1 MFASL
6 NVLKELQKH
15 YETNPKDPLKG
26 IIWHTQGSGKTALTY
41 HLTKLIRD
49 FFSPLNKKTKFY
61 FIVDR
66 LDLLEQAKNE
76 FLKRGL
82 CAHEAENKEDLSQK
96 LKSSSVF
103 ENPQGNDEIIVVNI
117 QKFKAPNEEKSPNED
132 LSDSA
137 PKEIVSKTELQEA
150 AKDNHDLQ
158 RVFIIDEAHRSYDPK
173 GCFYANLIEC
183 DKTAIKIAL
192 TGTPLL
198 EDNAQDKATKNTFG
212 DYLHT
217 YSYAESIKDRHTLKL
232 QLEIIE
238 KSYKEKLQA
247 IYRLLQ
253 ESITIEDIEVKK
265 ETIFNHERYI
275 KEMLFYIIRDLLFFR
290 LGNNDENLKAMVVCF
305 SSKQAKLAN
314 LLFNEVQEKVLQEN
328 PNLKIL
334 KKLQSSLILHNEQE
348 VKEKIYSFKHEDT
361 DIVFV
366 FNMLLTGFDL
376 PSLKR
381 LYIHRELKDHN
392 LLQALARVNRSY
404 NNMSFGY
411 LIDFVGIKENY
422 DKTTDDYLKE
432 LNQFNQSD
440 SNIKDNLKDMF
451 ADRKTL
457 EKDIKNAYDDLFN
470 YPIDD
475 IEGMTSA
482 IVSMS
487 EMNELLKVSRAIN
500 TLKERYNLIRTSN
513 DEKILSLKEKMDIE
527 KISKISSMLHKKAK
541 QLHALKNIN
550 EPKNP
555 NDLIVL
561 EDLIALLDFKI
572 EFKESKELHFKEREE
587 ISAKQKQA
595 KEMLEKIPDQQ
606 DKEIQKFYK
615 DFNKDEKEDFFITLT
630 DKRLPKLAYD
640 ELLSYLFEK
649 HFNDN
654 DLHLKLDIIFNRISS
669 NNAELFNTT
678 STDKTTIALFES
690 ISPYVNEESKRA
702 NFTRVLLD
710 KLKKFNFKQAFLNLQ
725 NQQGYDFFAP
735 IFEYLIKDYNNNSG
749 GKYAEYYTP
758 LSIASIIAKL
768 LIDEPTQSVKIYDPS
783 AGTGTLLMALAH
795 QIGTDSCT
803 LYAQDIS
810 QKSLRMLKLNLI
822 LNDLTHS
829 LKNAIEGNTLTNPY
843 HSKECKGKMD
853 YIVSNPP
860 FKLDFSNEHA
870 EISQNKNDF
879 FLGVPNIPKND
890 KSKMPIY
897 TLFFQHCLNML
908 SNKGKGAIIVPTGFI
923 SAKSGIENK
932 IVRHLVD
939 EKLVYGVVCMPS
951 QVFANTSTNVSII
964 FFQKTPSAKEVVLID
979 ASKLGEEYT
988 ENKNKKTRL
997 RTSDIDL
1004 ILETFNNKTPKA
1016 DFCALV
1022 SFDEITEK
1030 NYSLNPGQ
1038 YFIIEDTSEK
1048 ISQAE
1053 FENLMQQYSSELT
1066 SLFDESQSLQ
1076 QEILETLKGVRFE

>member
-15 YETNPKDPLKG
+15 YEKNPKDPLKG

-82 CAHEAENKEDLSQK
+82 CVHEAENKEDLSQK
-96 LKSSSVF
+96 LKNSRVF
-103 ENPQGNDEIIVVNI
+103 EGPQGNDEIIVVNI
-117 QKFKAPNEEKSPNED
+117 QKFKSPNEEKAPNED
-132 LSDSA
+132 LSSA

-150 AKDNHDLQ
+150 TKDNHDLQ

-212 DYLHT
+212 NYLHT
-217 YSYAESIKDRHTLKL
+217 YSYVESIKDRHTLKL

-305 SSKQAKLAN
+305 SSAQAKLAN
-314 LLFNEVQEKVLQEN
+314 LFFNEVQEKVLQEN

-334 KKLQSSLILHNEQE
+334 KQLQSSLILHDEQE
-348 VKEKIYSFKHEDT
+348 VKEKIYSFKHGDT

-376 PSLKR
+376 PNLKR

-392 LLQALARVNRSY
+392 LLQALARVNRPY

-451 ADRKTL
+451 ADRETL
-457 EKDIKNAYDDLFN
+457 EKDIKNAYDDLFD

-475 IEGMTSA
+475 VEDMTSA
-482 IVSMS
+482 IVSIS
-487 EMNELLKVSRAIN
+487 EINELLKVSRAIN
-500 TLKERYNLIRTSN
+500 TLKINYNLIRTSN
-513 DEKILSLKEKMDIE
+513 DEKILSLKEKIDIE
-527 KISKISSMLHKKAK
+527 KINKISSMLSKKAK
-541 QLHALKNIN
+541 HLHALKNIN

-572 EFKESKELHFKEREE
+572 EFKEREELRFKEQEE
-587 ISAKQKQA
+587 ISAKYKQA
-595 KEMLEKIPDQQ
+595 KEILEKIPDKQ
-606 DKEIQKFYK
+606 DKEIQKISKELSKLIQEPLTNHNFDGISHSYSVIISQLK
-615 DFNKDEKEDFFITLT
+615 QHNQQTTHLLNKYDNALAYVITH
-630 DKRLPKLAYD
+630 KRLHNRLMEENISKGIFT
-640 ELLSYLFEK
+640 LLS
-649 HFNDN
+649 
-654 DLHLKLDIIFNRISS
+654 
-669 NNAELFNTT
+669 A
-678 STDKTTIALFES
+678 
-690 ISPYVNEESKRA
+690 
-702 NFTRVLLD
+702 
-710 KLKKFNFKQAFLNLQ
+710 LKKALDERIFK
-725 NQQGYDFFAP
+725 
-735 IFEYLIKDYNNNSG
+735 
-749 GKYAEYYTP
+749 
-758 LSIASIIAKL
+758 
-768 LIDEPTQSVKIYDPS
+768 
-783 AGTGTLLMALAH
+783 
-795 QIGTDSCT
+795 
-803 LYAQDIS
+803 
-810 QKSLRMLKLNLI
+810 R
-822 LNDLTHS
+822 
-829 LKNAIEGNTLTNPY
+829 
-843 HSKECKGKMD
+843 
-853 YIVSNPP
+853 
-860 FKLDFSNEHA
+860 
-870 EISQNKNDF
+870 
-879 FLGVPNIPKND
+879 
-890 KSKMPIY
+890 
-897 TLFFQHCLNML
+897 
-908 SNKGKGAIIVPTGFI
+908 
-923 SAKSGIENK
+923 
-932 IVRHLVD
+932 
-939 EKLVYGVVCMPS
+939 
-951 QVFANTSTNVSII
+951 
-964 FFQKTPSAKEVVLID
+964 
-979 ASKLGEEYT
+979 
-988 ENKNKKTRL
+988 
-997 RTSDIDL
+997 
-1004 ILETFNNKTPKA
+1004 
-1016 DFCALV
+1016 
-1022 SFDEITEK
+1022 
-1030 NYSLNPGQ
+1030 
-1038 YFIIEDTSEK
+1038 
-1048 ISQAE
+1048 
-1053 FENLMQQYSSELT
+1053 
-1066 SLFDESQSLQ
+1066 
-1076 QEILETLKGVRFE
+1076 QEILNEETTLKTAIKAELRNAFKKDPSLKDLEKEKEFITQTLFNELTQNHHQGNLNA

>member
-49 FFSPLNKKTKFY
+49 FFSQSNLNKKTKFY

-82 CAHEAENKEDLSQK
+82 CVHEAENKEDLSQK
-96 LKSSSVF
+96 LKNASVF
-103 ENPQGNDEIIVVNI
+103 EGPQGNDEIIVVNI
-117 QKFKAPNEEKSPNED
+117 QKFKSPNEEKAPNED
-132 LSDSA
+132 PSSA
-137 PKEIVSKTELQEA
+137 PKEIISKTELQEA
-150 AKDNHDLQ
+150 TKDNHDLQ

-198 EDNAQDKATKNTFG
+198 EDNAQDKATKKTFG
-212 DYLHT
+212 NYLHT

-238 KSYKEKLQA
+238 KSYKEKLQE

-253 ESITIEDIEVKK
+253 ESITIEDIIEVKK
-265 ETIFNHERYI
+265 ERIFNHERYI
-275 KEMLFYIIRDLLFFR
+275 KEILFYIIRDLLNFR
-290 LGNNDENLKAMVVCF
+290 RVNNDENLKAMVVCF
-305 SSKQAKLAN
+305 SSTQAKSAN
-314 LLFNEVQEKVLQEN
+314 RLFNEVQEKVLQEN
-328 PNLKIL
+328 PNLRIL
-334 KKLQSSLILHNEQE
+334 NKLQSSLILHDEQE
-348 VKEKIYSFKHEDT
+348 VKEKIYSFKHGDT

-451 ADRKTL
+451 ADRNIL
-457 EKDIKNAYDDLFN
+457 EKDIKNAYDDLFD

-475 IEGMTSA
+475 IEAMTSA
-482 IVSMS
+482 IVSIS

-541 QLHALKNIN
+541 HLHALKNIN

-572 EFKESKELHFKEREE
+572 EFKESKELHFKEKEE
-587 ISAKQKQA
+587 ISAKYKQA
-595 KEMLEKIPDQQ
+595 KEMLEKIPDKQ
-606 DKEIQKFYK
+606 DKEIQKISKELSKLLQEPLTNHNFDGISHSYSVIISQLQQHK
-615 DFNKDEKEDFFITLT
+615 DQTTNLLNKYNNDRAYVITH
-630 DKRLPKLAYD
+630 KRLQDRLMEENISKGIFT
-640 ELLSYLFEK
+640 LLSA
-649 HFNDN
+649 
-654 DLHLKLDIIFNRISS
+654 LKKALDARIS
-669 NNAELFNTT
+669 
-678 STDKTTIALFES
+678 
-690 ISPYVNEESKRA
+690 KR
-702 NFTRVLLD
+702 
-710 KLKKFNFKQAFLNLQ
+710 
-725 NQQGYDFFAP
+725 
-735 IFEYLIKDYNNNSG
+735 
-749 GKYAEYYTP
+749 
-758 LSIASIIAKL
+758 
-768 LIDEPTQSVKIYDPS
+768 
-783 AGTGTLLMALAH
+783 
-795 QIGTDSCT
+795 
-803 LYAQDIS
+803 
-810 QKSLRMLKLNLI
+810 
-822 LNDLTHS
+822 
-829 LKNAIEGNTLTNPY
+829 
-843 HSKECKGKMD
+843 
-853 YIVSNPP
+853 
-860 FKLDFSNEHA
+860 
-870 EISQNKNDF
+870 
-879 FLGVPNIPKND
+879 
-890 KSKMPIY
+890 
-897 TLFFQHCLNML
+897 
-908 SNKGKGAIIVPTGFI
+908 
-923 SAKSGIENK
+923 
-932 IVRHLVD
+932 
-939 EKLVYGVVCMPS
+939 
-951 QVFANTSTNVSII
+951 
-964 FFQKTPSAKEVVLID
+964 
-979 ASKLGEEYT
+979 
-988 ENKNKKTRL
+988 
-997 RTSDIDL
+997 
-1004 ILETFNNKTPKA
+1004 
-1016 DFCALV
+1016 
-1022 SFDEITEK
+1022 
-1030 NYSLNPGQ
+1030 
-1038 YFIIEDTSEK
+1038 
-1048 ISQAE
+1048 
-1053 FENLMQQYSSELT
+1053 
-1066 SLFDESQSLQ
+1066 
-1076 QEILETLKGVRFE
+1076 QEILNEETTLKTAIKVELRDAFKEYPSLKDLQKEKEFITQTLFNELTQNHHQGNLHA

>member
-76 FLKRGL
+76 FLKRDL
-82 CAHEAENKEDLSQK
+82 CVHEAENKEDLSQK

-103 ENPQGNDEIIVVNI
+103 EGPQGNDEIIVVNI
-117 QKFKAPNEEKSPNED
+117 QKFKSPNEEKALNED
-132 LSDSA
+132 PSNA
-137 PKEIVSKTELQEA
+137 PKEIISKTELQEA
-150 AKDNHDLQ
+150 TKDSHDLQ

-212 DYLHT
+212 NYLHT
-217 YSYAESIKDRHTLKL
+217 YSYAESIKDKHTLKL

-238 KSYKEKLQA
+238 KSYKEKLQE

-253 ESITIEDIEVKK
+253 KSITIEDIEVKK

-275 KEMLFYIIRDLLFFR
+275 EEMLYYIIRDLLKFR
-290 LGNNDENLKAMVVCF
+290 RVNNDENLKAMVVCF
-305 SSKQAKLAN
+305 SSAQAKLAN

-334 KKLQSSLILHNEQE
+334 KKLQSSLILHDEQE
-348 VKEKIYSFKHEDT
+348 VKEKIYSFKHENT

-376 PSLKR
+376 PNLKR

-432 LNQFNQSD
+432 LSQFNQSD

-451 ADRKTL
+451 ADREVL

-475 IEGMTSA
+475 VEDMTSA
-482 IVSMS
+482 IVSIS
-487 EMNELLKVSRAIN
+487 EMNELLKVSHAIN
-500 TLKERYNLIRTSN
+500 TLKINYNLIRASS
-513 DEKILSLKEKMDIE
+513 DEKILSLKEKIDIE

-555 NDLIVL
+555 NDLMIL
-561 EDLIALLDFKI
+561 EDLIDLLDFKI

-587 ISAKQKQA
+587 ISAKYKQA
-595 KEMLEKIPDQQ
+595 KEILEKIPDQQ
-606 DKEIQKFYK
+606 DKEVQKISKELSKLIQEPLTNHNFDGISHSYDAIISQLQQHKEQTTNLL
-615 DFNKDEKEDFFITLT
+615 NKYNNDRAYVITH
-630 DKRLPKLAYD
+630 KRLHNRLMEENISKGIFT
-640 ELLSYLFEK
+640 LLSA
-649 HFNDN
+649 
-654 DLHLKLDIIFNRISS
+654 LKKAIDERIS
-669 NNAELFNTT
+669 
-678 STDKTTIALFES
+678 
-690 ISPYVNEESKRA
+690 KR
-702 NFTRVLLD
+702 
-710 KLKKFNFKQAFLNLQ
+710 
-725 NQQGYDFFAP
+725 
-735 IFEYLIKDYNNNSG
+735 
-749 GKYAEYYTP
+749 
-758 LSIASIIAKL
+758 
-768 LIDEPTQSVKIYDPS
+768 
-783 AGTGTLLMALAH
+783 
-795 QIGTDSCT
+795 
-803 LYAQDIS
+803 
-810 QKSLRMLKLNLI
+810 
-822 LNDLTHS
+822 
-829 LKNAIEGNTLTNPY
+829 
-843 HSKECKGKMD
+843 
-853 YIVSNPP
+853 
-860 FKLDFSNEHA
+860 
-870 EISQNKNDF
+870 
-879 FLGVPNIPKND
+879 
-890 KSKMPIY
+890 
-897 TLFFQHCLNML
+897 
-908 SNKGKGAIIVPTGFI
+908 
-923 SAKSGIENK
+923 
-932 IVRHLVD
+932 
-939 EKLVYGVVCMPS
+939 
-951 QVFANTSTNVSII
+951 
-964 FFQKTPSAKEVVLID
+964 
-979 ASKLGEEYT
+979 
-988 ENKNKKTRL
+988 
-997 RTSDIDL
+997 
-1004 ILETFNNKTPKA
+1004 
-1016 DFCALV
+1016 
-1022 SFDEITEK
+1022 
-1030 NYSLNPGQ
+1030 
-1038 YFIIEDTSEK
+1038 
-1048 ISQAE
+1048 
-1053 FENLMQQYSSELT
+1053 
-1066 SLFDESQSLQ
+1066 
-1076 QEILETLKGVRFE
+1076 QEILNEEDTLKTAIKIELRDAFKENPSLKDLEKEKEFITQTLFNELTQNHHQGNLNA

>member
-82 CAHEAENKEDLSQK
+82 CVHEAENKEDLSQK
-96 LKSSSVF
+96 LKNSSVF
-103 ENPQGNDEIIVVNI
+103 EGPQGNDEIIVVNI
-117 QKFKAPNEEKSPNED
+117 QKFKSPNEEKAPNED
-132 LSDSA
+132 PSSA

-150 AKDNHDLQ
+150 TKDSHDLQ

-183 DKTAIKIAL
+183 DKTAVKIAL

-198 EDNAQDKATKNTFG
+198 EDNAQDKATKKTFG
-212 DYLHT
+212 NYLHT

-238 KSYKEKLQA
+238 KSYKEKLQE

-275 KEMLFYIIRDLLFFR
+275 KEMLFYIIRDLLNFR
-290 LGNNDENLKAMVVCF
+290 RVNNDENLKAMVVCF
-305 SSKQAKLAN
+305 SSAQAKLAN
-314 LLFNEVQEKVLQEN
+314 LFFNEIQEKVLQEN

-334 KKLQSSLILHNEQE
+334 KQLQSSLILHDEQE
-348 VKEKIYSFKHEDT
+348 VKEKIHSFKHEDT

-376 PSLKR
+376 PNLKR

-411 LIDFVGIKENY
+411 LVDFVGIKENY

-451 ADRKTL
+451 ADREVL

-470 YPIDD
+470 YPIDN

-482 IVSMS
+482 IVNISS
-487 EMNELLKVSRAIN
+487 MNELLKVSQAIN

-513 DEKILSLKEKMDIE
+513 NEKILSLKEKIDIE
-527 KISKISSMLHKKAK
+527 KISKISSMLSKKAK

-555 NDLIVL
+555 NDLIIL

-572 EFKESKELHFKEREE
+572 EFKERKELRFKEQEE

-595 KEMLEKIPDQQ
+595 KEILEKIPDQQ

-615 DFNKDEKEDFFITLT
+615 DFSKLLQTPATSQNFEEISHSYDAIISQLKQHKEQTTNLLNKYNNDRAYVITH
-630 DKRLPKLAYD
+630 KRLHNRLMEENISKRIFT
-640 ELLSYLFEK
+640 LLS
-649 HFNDN
+649 
-654 DLHLKLDIIFNRISS
+654 
-669 NNAELFNTT
+669 A
-678 STDKTTIALFES
+678 
-690 ISPYVNEESKRA
+690 
-702 NFTRVLLD
+702 
-710 KLKKFNFKQAFLNLQ
+710 LKKA
-725 NQQGYDFFAP
+725 
-735 IFEYLIKDYNNNSG
+735 
-749 GKYAEYYTP
+749 
-758 LSIASIIAKL
+758 
-768 LIDEPTQSVKIYDPS
+768 
-783 AGTGTLLMALAH
+783 
-795 QIGTDSCT
+795 
-803 LYAQDIS
+803 
-810 QKSLRMLKLNLI
+810 
-822 LNDLTHS
+822 
-829 LKNAIEGNTLTNPY
+829 
-843 HSKECKGKMD
+843 
-853 YIVSNPP
+853 
-860 FKLDFSNEHA
+860 
-870 EISQNKNDF
+870 
-879 FLGVPNIPKND
+879 
-890 KSKMPIY
+890 
-897 TLFFQHCLNML
+897 
-908 SNKGKGAIIVPTGFI
+908 
-923 SAKSGIENK
+923 
-932 IVRHLVD
+932 
-939 EKLVYGVVCMPS
+939 
-951 QVFANTSTNVSII
+951 
-964 FFQKTPSAKEVVLID
+964 ID
-979 ASKLGEEYT
+979 ARIFK
-988 ENKNKKTRL
+988 R
-997 RTSDIDL
+997 
-1004 ILETFNNKTPKA
+1004 
-1016 DFCALV
+1016 
-1022 SFDEITEK
+1022 
-1030 NYSLNPGQ
+1030 
-1038 YFIIEDTSEK
+1038 
-1048 ISQAE
+1048 
-1053 FENLMQQYSSELT
+1053 
-1066 SLFDESQSLQ
+1066 
-1076 QEILETLKGVRFE
+1076 QEILNEEDTLKTAIKAELRDAFNKNPSLKDLQKETEFITQTLFNELTQNHHQGNLHA

>member
-15 YETNPKDPLKG
+15 YENNPKDPLKG

-49 FFSPLNKKTKFY
+49 FFSPLGKKTKFY

-82 CAHEAENKEDLSQK
+82 CVHEAENKEDLSQK

-132 LSDSA
+132 SFNSA
-137 PKEIVSKTELQEA
+137 PKEIVSKTDLQESIQ
-150 AKDNHDLQ
+150 NSRDLQ
-158 RVFIIDEAHRSYDPK
+158 RVFIIDEAHRSYDHK

-212 DYLHT
+212 NYLHT

-232 QLEIIE
+232 QLESIE
-238 KSYKEKLQA
+238 TSYKEKLQE

-253 ESITIEDIEVKK
+253 KSIIIEDIEVKK
-265 ETIFNHERYI
+265 EFIFNHEEYI
-275 KEMLFYIIRDLLFFR
+275 EEMLYYIIRDLLNFR
-290 LGNNDENLKAMVVCF
+290 RVNNDENLKAMVVCF

-328 PNLKIL
+328 PNLRIL
-334 KKLQSSLILHNEQE
+334 NKLQSRLILHDEQE

-376 PSLKR
+376 PNLKR

-411 LIDFVGIKENY
+411 LVDFVGIQENF

-451 ADRKTL
+451 ADRNIL

-475 IEGMTSA
+475 VEAMTSA
-482 IVSMS
+482 IVNINA
-487 EMNELLKVSRAIN
+487 MNELLKVSRAIN

-541 QLHALKNIN
+541 HLHALKNIN

-555 NDLIVL
+555 NDLIIL

-572 EFKESKELHFKEREE
+572 EFKERKELRFKEQEE
-587 ISAKQKQA
+587 ISAKYKQA
-595 KEMLEKIPDQQ
+595 KEILEKIPDQQ
-606 DKEIQKFYK
+606 DKEVQKISKELSKLIQEPLTNDNFDGISHSYSVIISQLKQHK
-615 DFNKDEKEDFFITLT
+615 EQTTNLLNKYNNDRAYVITH
-630 DKRLPKLAYD
+630 KRLHKRLLEENISSPMGIFT
-640 ELLSYLFEK
+640 LLSV
-649 HFNDN
+649 
-654 DLHLKLDIIFNRISS
+654 LKSAIDARIFKRQEI
-669 NNAELFNTT
+669 L
-678 STDKTTIALFES
+678 
-690 ISPYVNEESKRA
+690 NEE
-702 NFTRVLLD
+702 
-710 KLKKFNFKQAFLNLQ
+710 
-725 NQQGYDFFAP
+725 
-735 IFEYLIKDYNNNSG
+735 
-749 GKYAEYYTP
+749 YY
-758 LSIASIIAKL
+758 
-768 LIDEPTQSVKIYDPS
+768 
-783 AGTGTLLMALAH
+783 
-795 QIGTDSCT
+795 
-803 LYAQDIS
+803 
-810 QKSLRMLKLNLI
+810 
-822 LNDLTHS
+822 
-829 LKNAIEGNTLTNPY
+829 LKNAI
-843 HSKECKGKMD
+843 K
-853 YIVSNPP
+853 
-860 FKLDFSNEHA
+860 A
-870 EISQNKNDF
+870 ELNDAFNKNPSLKD
-879 FLGVPNIPKND
+879 LEKEKELIVQ
-890 KSKMPIY
+890 
-897 TLFFQHCLNML
+897 TLFN
-908 SNKGKGAIIVPTGFI
+908 
-923 SAKSGIENK
+923 
-932 IVRHLVD
+932 
-939 EKLVYGVVCMPS
+939 
-951 QVFANTSTNVSII
+951 
-964 FFQKTPSAKEVVLID
+964 
-979 ASKLGEEYT
+979 
-988 ENKNKKTRL
+988 
-997 RTSDIDL
+997 
-1004 ILETFNNKTPKA
+1004 
-1016 DFCALV
+1016 
-1022 SFDEITEK
+1022 
-1030 NYSLNPGQ
+1030 
-1038 YFIIEDTSEK
+1038 
-1048 ISQAE
+1048 
-1053 FENLMQQYSSELT
+1053 ELT
-1066 SLFDESQSLQ
+1066 QNHHQ
-1076 QEILETLKGVRFE
+1076 GNPHA

>member
-26 IIWHTQGSGKTALTY
+26 VIWHTQGSGKTALTY

-76 FLKRGL
+76 FSKRGL
-82 CAHEAENKEDLSQK
+82 CVHEAENKEDLNQK
-96 LKSSSVF
+96 LKNSSVF
-103 ENPQGNDEIIVVNI
+103 EGPQGNDEIIVVNI
-117 QKFKAPNEEKSPNED
+117 QKFKAPNEEKAPNED
-132 LSDSA
+132 PSSA
-137 PKEIVSKTELQEA
+137 PKEIISKTELQEA
-150 AKDNHDLQ
+150 TKDNHDLQ

-212 DYLHT
+212 NYLHT

-275 KEMLFYIIRDLLFFR
+275 KEMLFYIIRDLLNFR
-290 LGNNDENLKAMVVCF
+290 RVNNDENLKAMVVCF
-305 SSKQAKLAN
+305 SSAQSRLAN
-314 LLFNEVQEKVLQEN
+314 LFFNEVQEKVLQEN

-334 KKLQSSLILHNEQE
+334 KKLQSSLILHDEQE
-348 VKEKIYSFKHEDT
+348 VKEKIYSFKHKDT

-376 PSLKR
+376 PNLKR

-404 NNMSFGY
+404 KNMSFGY

-451 ADRKTL
+451 ADRNIL

-487 EMNELLKVSRAIN
+487 AMNELLKVSHAIN
-500 TLKERYNLIRTSN
+500 TLKERYNLIRTSS

-527 KISKISSMLHKKAK
+527 KINKISSMLHKKAK
-541 QLHALKNIN
+541 HLHALKNIN

-555 NDLIVL
+555 NDLIIL

-572 EFKESKELHFKEREE
+572 EFKERKELRFKEKEE
-587 ISAKQKQA
+587 ISAKYKQA
-595 KEMLEKIPDQQ
+595 KEMLEKIPDKQ
-606 DKEIQKFYK
+606 DKEIQKIS
-615 DFNKDEKEDFFITLT
+615 KELLKLIQEPLTNHNFEEISHSYSVIISQLKQHKEQTTNLLSKYNNDRAYVITH
-630 DKRLPKLAYD
+630 KRLHDRLMEENISKGIFT
-640 ELLSYLFEK
+640 LLSA
-649 HFNDN
+649 
-654 DLHLKLDIIFNRISS
+654 LKSAIDERIFKRQEI
-669 NNAELFNTT
+669 L
-678 STDKTTIALFES
+678 
-690 ISPYVNEESKRA
+690 NEE
-702 NFTRVLLD
+702 T
-710 KLKKFNFKQAFLNLQ
+710 
-725 NQQGYDFFAP
+725 
-735 IFEYLIKDYNNNSG
+735 
-749 GKYAEYYTP
+749 T
-758 LSIASIIAKL
+758 
-768 LIDEPTQSVKIYDPS
+768 
-783 AGTGTLLMALAH
+783 
-795 QIGTDSCT
+795 
-803 LYAQDIS
+803 
-810 QKSLRMLKLNLI
+810 
-822 LNDLTHS
+822 
-829 LKNAIEGNTLTNPY
+829 LKNAI
-843 HSKECKGKMD
+843 K
-853 YIVSNPP
+853 
-860 FKLDFSNEHA
+860 A
-870 EISQNKNDF
+870 ELRDAFNKNPSLKDLQKEKEF
-879 FLGVPNIPKND
+879 ITQ
-890 KSKMPIY
+890 
-897 TLFFQHCLNML
+897 TLFN
-908 SNKGKGAIIVPTGFI
+908 
-923 SAKSGIENK
+923 
-932 IVRHLVD
+932 
-939 EKLVYGVVCMPS
+939 
-951 QVFANTSTNVSII
+951 
-964 FFQKTPSAKEVVLID
+964 
-979 ASKLGEEYT
+979 
-988 ENKNKKTRL
+988 
-997 RTSDIDL
+997 
-1004 ILETFNNKTPKA
+1004 
-1016 DFCALV
+1016 
-1022 SFDEITEK
+1022 
-1030 NYSLNPGQ
+1030 
-1038 YFIIEDTSEK
+1038 
-1048 ISQAE
+1048 
-1053 FENLMQQYSSELT
+1053 ELT
-1066 SLFDESQSLQ
+1066 QNHHQGNLNA
-1076 QEILETLKGVRFE
+1076 

>member
-82 CAHEAENKEDLSQK
+82 CVHEAENKEDLSQK
-96 LKSSSVF
+96 LKNSSVF
-103 ENPQGNDEIIVVNI
+103 EGPQGNDEIIVVNI
-117 QKFKAPNEEKSPNED
+117 QKFKSPNEEKDPNED
-132 LSDSA
+132 PSST
-137 PKEIVSKTELQEA
+137 PKEIISKTELQEA
-150 AKDNHDLQ
+150 TKDNHDLQ

-212 DYLHT
+212 NYLHT
-217 YSYAESIKDRHTLKL
+217 YSYTESIKDRHTLKL
-232 QLEIIE
+232 QLESIE
-238 KSYKEKLQA
+238 TSYKEKLQE

-265 ETIFNHERYI
+265 ETIFNDEKYI
-275 KEMLFYIIRDLLFFR
+275 KAMLYYIIRDLLNFR
-290 LGNNDENLKAMVVCF
+290 RVNNDENLKAMVICF

-314 LLFNEVQEKVLQEN
+314 CLFNEVQEKVLQEN

-334 KKLQSSLILHNEQE
+334 NKLQSSLILHNEQE
-348 VKEKIYSFKHEDT
+348 VKEKIHSFKHEDT

-411 LIDFVGIKENY
+411 LIDFVGIQENF

-432 LNQFNQSD
+432 LNRFNQSGANSD

-451 ADRKTL
+451 ADRETL

-475 IEGMTSA
+475 IEAMTSA
-482 IVSMS
+482 IVNISA
-487 EMNELLKVSRAIN
+487 MNELLKVSRAIN

-527 KISKISSMLHKKAK
+527 KISKISSMLHQKAK

-572 EFKESKELHFKEREE
+572 EFKESKELCFKEQEE
-587 ISAKQKQA
+587 ISAKYKQA
-595 KEMLEKIPDQQ
+595 KEMLEKIPD
-606 DKEIQKFYK
+606 K
-615 DFNKDEKEDFFITLT
+615 
-630 DKRLPKLAYD
+630 
-640 ELLSYLFEK
+640 
-649 HFNDN
+649 
-654 DLHLKLDIIFNRISS
+654 
-669 NNAELFNTT
+669 
-678 STDKTTIALFES
+678 
-690 ISPYVNEESKRA
+690 
-702 NFTRVLLD
+702 
-710 KLKKFNFKQAFLNLQ
+710 
-725 NQQGYDFFAP
+725 
-735 IFEYLIKDYNNNSG
+735 
-749 GKYAEYYTP
+749 
-758 LSIASIIAKL
+758 
-768 LIDEPTQSVKIYDPS
+768 
-783 AGTGTLLMALAH
+783 
-795 QIGTDSCT
+795 
-803 LYAQDIS
+803 
-810 QKSLRMLKLNLI
+810 
-822 LNDLTHS
+822 
-829 LKNAIEGNTLTNPY
+829 
-843 HSKECKGKMD
+843 
-853 YIVSNPP
+853 
-860 FKLDFSNEHA
+860 
-870 EISQNKNDF
+870 
-879 FLGVPNIPKND
+879 
-890 KSKMPIY
+890 
-897 TLFFQHCLNML
+897 
-908 SNKGKGAIIVPTGFI
+908 
-923 SAKSGIENK
+923 
-932 IVRHLVD
+932 
-939 EKLVYGVVCMPS
+939 
-951 QVFANTSTNVSII
+951 
-964 FFQKTPSAKEVVLID
+964 
-979 ASKLGEEYT
+979 
-988 ENKNKKTRL
+988 
-997 RTSDIDL
+997 
-1004 ILETFNNKTPKA
+1004 
-1016 DFCALV
+1016 
-1022 SFDEITEK
+1022 
-1030 NYSLNPGQ
+1030 
-1038 YFIIEDTSEK
+1038 
-1048 ISQAE
+1048 
-1053 FENLMQQYSSELT
+1053 
-1066 SLFDESQSLQ
+1066 
-1076 QEILETLKGVRFE
+1076 

>member
-15 YETNPKDPLKG
+15 YAMNPKDPLKG

-49 FFSPLNKKTKFY
+49 FFSRSNLNKKTKFY

-76 FLKRGL
+76 FSKRGL
-82 CAHEAENKEDLSQK
+82 CVHEAEDKEDLSQK
-96 LKSSSVF
+96 LKNSSVF
-103 ENPQGNDEIIVVNI
+103 EGPQGNDEIIVVNI
-117 QKFKAPNEEKSPNED
+117 QKFKSPNEEKAPNED
-132 LSDSA
+132 PSSA

-150 AKDNHDLQ
+150 TKDNHDLQ

-212 DYLHT
+212 NYLHT

-238 KSYKEKLQA
+238 KSYKEKLQK

-265 ETIFNHERYI
+265 ETIFNDEKYI
-275 KEMLFYIIRDLLFFR
+275 KEMLFYIIRDLLNFR
-290 LGNNDENLKAMVVCF
+290 RVNNDENLKAMVVCF
-305 SSKQAKLAN
+305 SSVQARLAN
-314 LLFNEVQEKVLQEN
+314 LFFNEVQEKVLQEN

-334 KKLQSSLILHNEQE
+334 NKLQSSLILHDEQE

-376 PSLKR
+376 PNLKR

-404 NNMSFGY
+404 KNMSFGY

-451 ADRKTL
+451 ADRNIL

-475 IEGMTSA
+475 IEAMTSA
-482 IVSMS
+482 IVNISTMS
-487 EMNELLKVSRAIN
+487 ELLKVSHAIN
-500 TLKERYNLIRTSN
+500 TLKINYNLIRASS

-572 EFKESKELHFKEREE
+572 EFKESKELHFKEKEE
-587 ISAKQKQA
+587 ISAKYKQA
-595 KEMLEKIPDQQ
+595 KEMLEKIPDKQ
-606 DKEIQKFYK
+606 DKEIQKISK
-615 DFNKDEKEDFFITLT
+615 DLSKLIQEPLTNHNFDGISHSYSVIISQLKQHKEQTTNLLNKYNNDRAYAITHKCLH
-630 DKRLPKLAYD
+630 DRLMEENISKGIFT
-640 ELLSYLFEK
+640 LLST
-649 HFNDN
+649 
-654 DLHLKLDIIFNRISS
+654 LKKALDARIS
-669 NNAELFNTT
+669 
-678 STDKTTIALFES
+678 
-690 ISPYVNEESKRA
+690 KR
-702 NFTRVLLD
+702 
-710 KLKKFNFKQAFLNLQ
+710 
-725 NQQGYDFFAP
+725 
-735 IFEYLIKDYNNNSG
+735 
-749 GKYAEYYTP
+749 
-758 LSIASIIAKL
+758 
-768 LIDEPTQSVKIYDPS
+768 
-783 AGTGTLLMALAH
+783 
-795 QIGTDSCT
+795 
-803 LYAQDIS
+803 
-810 QKSLRMLKLNLI
+810 
-822 LNDLTHS
+822 
-829 LKNAIEGNTLTNPY
+829 
-843 HSKECKGKMD
+843 
-853 YIVSNPP
+853 
-860 FKLDFSNEHA
+860 
-870 EISQNKNDF
+870 
-879 FLGVPNIPKND
+879 
-890 KSKMPIY
+890 
-897 TLFFQHCLNML
+897 
-908 SNKGKGAIIVPTGFI
+908 
-923 SAKSGIENK
+923 
-932 IVRHLVD
+932 
-939 EKLVYGVVCMPS
+939 
-951 QVFANTSTNVSII
+951 
-964 FFQKTPSAKEVVLID
+964 
-979 ASKLGEEYT
+979 
-988 ENKNKKTRL
+988 
-997 RTSDIDL
+997 
-1004 ILETFNNKTPKA
+1004 
-1016 DFCALV
+1016 
-1022 SFDEITEK
+1022 
-1030 NYSLNPGQ
+1030 
-1038 YFIIEDTSEK
+1038 
-1048 ISQAE
+1048 
-1053 FENLMQQYSSELT
+1053 
-1066 SLFDESQSLQ
+1066 
-1076 QEILETLKGVRFE
+1076 QEILNEETTLKTAIKVELRDAFKEYPSLKDLQKETEFITQTLFNELTQNHHQGNLNA